1 MIFGLIFWYALL
13 CLLLALAIFFAS
25 YLLVCP
31 ELSAG
36 KLSAY
41 ECGFEPYGDA
51 RFAFDVRFYLIA
63 ILFLVFD
70 LEISFLIPWVVSLK
84 GVGAF
89 GFSLMLIF
97 LCVVTVGFIYEWLKG
112 ALEWE

>member
-1 MIFGLIFWYALL
+1 MWCGKPTLHKQKRMIFGLIFWYALL

-51 RFAFDVRFYLIA
+51 RFAFDVRFYLMLRA
-63 ILFLVFD
+63 RLLVFYY
-70 LEISFLIPWVVSLK
+70 
-84 GVGAF
+84 ARF
-89 GFSLMLIF
+89 GR
-97 LCVVTVGFIYEWLKG
+97 YK
-112 ALEWE
+112 